1 MKSYS
6 QVEGMLYNHYEKIKS
21 RDKYISSL
29 NRTRLRIKTIEE
41 DLKDCNFNLNSD
53 LQSTDYSR
61 DIVDTSTNNSSTME
75 KCMMIEETKLEK
87 ELEQEKRYKFT
98 LKRKIRNIKKQI
110 DDIEIILEQL
120 PINYIEFIELIYK
133 DKLTHRKIGTFINC
147 DSSTVSR
154 NRTNI
159 VNKLRE
165 LL

>member
-1 MKSYS
+1 MKSYN

-41 DLKDCNFNLNSD
+41 DLKDCNFNLDSD

-61 DIVDTSTNNSSTME
+61 DIVDTSKDNSSSME
-75 KCMMIEETKLEK
+75 KCMMIEETKLER